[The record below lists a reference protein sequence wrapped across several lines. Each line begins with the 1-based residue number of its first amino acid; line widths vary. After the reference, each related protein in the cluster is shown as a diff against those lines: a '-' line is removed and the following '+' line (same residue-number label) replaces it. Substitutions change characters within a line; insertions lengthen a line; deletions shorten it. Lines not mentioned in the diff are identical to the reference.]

1 MSVPLWGWLAVL
13 GVILAMLAIDLFAHR
28 DAHVI
33 GVREAA
39 IWSGIW
45 VAFGVG
51 FGALVFGAALI
62 LTASLPPIARDFAG
76 PGTGPARR
84 GGVAA

>member
-1 MSVPLWGWLAVL
+1 M
-13 GVILAMLAIDLFAHR
+13 
-28 DAHVI
+28 
-33 GVREAA
+33 
-39 IWSGIW
+39 
-45 VAFGVG
+45 G